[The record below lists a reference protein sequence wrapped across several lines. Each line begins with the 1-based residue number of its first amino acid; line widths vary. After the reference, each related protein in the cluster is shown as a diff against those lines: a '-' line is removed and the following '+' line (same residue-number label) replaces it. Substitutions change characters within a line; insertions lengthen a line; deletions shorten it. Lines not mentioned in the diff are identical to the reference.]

1 MAEVAR
7 EAIEKCRKGEG
18 PILIVG
24 NTYRTVGHHMGD
36 PGTSYRS
43 KEEVE
48 EWKQKDPIKRLRQQ
62 LIQNKM
68 ATEAELDKIEKSVL
82 RELDEA
88 VKFAQE
94 SPEPAPEEAMEDIYA

>member
-1 MAEVAR
+1 
-7 EAIEKCRKGEG
+7 
-18 PILIVG
+18 
-24 NTYRTVGHHMGD
+24 MGD